1 MPGTVEALTLE
12 LAKALE
18 PLADR
23 LTAPRGALSLFA
35 ELGIPI
41 PPEITTVI
49 ESAPEL
55 PEVATSVTE
64 IGSEVPTLA
73 AAIAASDR
81 SAIAASVARML
92 PPIGAAS
99 RGLLTTAHKVQ
110 AAFPADLSGFP
121 PETRELIAGL
131 PERLLAWIVVSYL
144 ETNRPLLFRTLAIF
158 GLMESTPVP
167 AVDGGPA
174 LVRRTVHLHRL
185 GDLLKDPE
193 QHFGGLYRWGDAATP
208 LDALLL
214 LTRLDDLLDAADV
227 SGVLD
232 PEAPELRALW
242 FSLGPAPGAP
252 PTGLDLGLTFD
263 VLEGIEF
270 PVVSTMPL
278 TDDGTLVFHVEA
290 GAELAGGIVVTFHPS
305 GLDVDTGEDT
315 VAAGSFRMELAKA
328 AAAGES
334 AIVLFG
340 DPDGTR
346 LEAQGLTLGVGG
358 EDGDFYV
365 AVALEG
371 FRLVVDVSD
380 DALLTQLVSEPIVV
394 DGGDLVGGWRL
405 GRGIYFEQGSGLSV
419 RIPLGVEVAGVARL
433 RRLGLRLAFEPETAL
448 TAVVSGDLSLGPL
461 FLGVEDLGFR
471 LVIVPNSNGR
481 FGTFDLDAGVK
492 VPSGYAAQLDAGLIS
507 GGGHL
512 EKSDHEYRGVLSLR
526 FESFGLSAFAILT
539 TRMPSGQPGVSFLAS
554 IFGDVDVQLGYGFRL
569 TGIGGIIGIDRRV
582 DVDQLRS
589 VLADGR
595 LDSVMFPRA
604 PIKDAAVILDD
615 MAAIFPPARGQYLI
629 GPMAKVAWGTPT
641 LIEAKLGVIFEVGD
655 ETRAVVV
662 GTLEA
667 VLPASA
673 AAIVVLRLDF
683 IGTVEL
689 DTGAVG
695 FDATL
700 TSSRILSWPVTG
712 EAAVRTGWGSSAGLV
727 ASVGGFHPA
736 FSPPAGFPALRPMT
750 IDFATNNPSL
760 TLTAYLAITMGSVQA
775 GAEASLYAK
784 GPKIPFVGRFA
795 VEGSAGFDALVHF
808 DPFAF
813 DAKLWLALDLLFRGD
828 VVCGIGGDLRLR
840 GPNRYEI
847 KGKLRVKA
855 LGVTVK
861 VGIDKAWGTPVTE
874 TPQRVDG
881 VQVLRAAVETA
892 QGFEP
897 IPVPTRV
904 SGVGFACQE
913 RAGDRALVDP
923 AGGVRFVQR
932 ALPLAVPIDRI
943 GTSRL
948 TGKATTFD
956 LAFTDGTGGGG
967 SPAIDGAGA
976 ESEFVRGAFF
986 DLSESE
992 RLRGP
997 ATEPHKSGIELR
1009 GADDLVFDEAAA
1021 QHFDLDY
1028 ETIVVGDDEEDA
1040 PAVSPHPLDST
1051 VAERSVRLTAE
1062 TTTSPL
1068 NGNYVPLALAGE
1080 RIGVA
1085 PISYVAVGNAAVEGG
1100 PTPVPT
1106 PDGELVTGPLT
1117 SVNRRLG
1124 SGQRAVA
1131 RYLAAPAGPGG

>member
-1 MPGTVEALTLE
+1 MAGTVEALTLE

-18 PLADR
+18 PLEDR
-23 LTAPRGALSLFA
+23 LTAPMGAVSLFA

-41 PPEITTVI
+41 PPAVTTAI

-55 PEVATSVTE
+55 PEIATSVTE

-73 AAIAASDR
+73 AAITASDR
-81 SAIAASVARML
+81 AAITASVARAL
-92 PPIGAAS
+92 PAIRAAS
-99 RGLLTTAHKVQ
+99 RGMRAMAERVR
-110 AAFPADLSGFP
+110 AAFPDDLSGFP

-131 PERLLAWIVVSYL
+131 PERLLAWIFVSYL
-144 ETNRPLLFRTLAIF
+144 EANRPLLFRTLAIL
-158 GLMESTPVP
+158 GLVESTPVS

-174 LVRRTVHLHRL
+174 LTRRTVHLHRL
-185 GDLLKDPE
+185 GDLFEDPE
-193 QHFGGLYRWGDAATP
+193 QHFGGLYGWGDTTTP

-227 SGVLD
+227 SGFLD
-232 PEAPELRALW
+232 AETPELRALW

-270 PVVSTMPL
+270 PVASTMPL

-290 GAELAGGIVVTFHPS
+290 GAELAGGIVLTFHPS
-305 GLDVDTGEDT
+305 GVTMDVGDDT
-315 VAAGSFRMELAKA
+315 AAGSFRMELAKA
-328 AAAGES
+328 PAAGES

-346 LEAQGLTLGVGG
+346 LEAQGLTVGVGG
-358 EDGDFYV
+358 EDGDFY
-365 AVALEG
+365 AAAALEG

-394 DGGDLVGGWRL
+394 DAGDLVGGWRL
-405 GRGIYFEQGSGLSV
+405 ERGIYFEQGSGLSL
-419 RIPLGVEVAGVARL
+419 RIPLDVEVAGVARL
-433 RRLGLRLAFEPETAL
+433 RQLGLRLAFESETAL
-448 TAVVSGDLSLGPL
+448 TAVVSGDLSMGPL

-471 LVIVPNSNGR
+471 LVVVPNSNGR

-512 EKSDHEYRGVLSLR
+512 EKSDHEYRGALSLR

-539 TRMPSGQPGVSFLAS
+539 TRMPSGRPGVSFLAS

-615 MAAIFPPARGQYLI
+615 MAAVFPPARGQYLI

-641 LIEAKLGVIFEVGD
+641 LIEGKLGVILEVGD

-662 GTLEA
+662 GSLEA
-667 VLPASA
+667 VLPARS

-683 IGTVEL
+683 IGTVEAA
-689 DTGAVG
+689 TGAVG

-712 EAAVRTGWGSSAGLV
+712 EAAVRTGWGPSAGLV

-760 TLTAYLAITMGSVQA
+760 TLTAYLAITLGSVQA

-795 VEGSAGFDALVHF
+795 VEGSVGFDALVHF

-897 IPVPTRV
+897 IPVSTRV
-904 SGVGFACQE
+904 SGVGFARQE

-956 LAFTDGTGGGG
+956 LAFTDGTGGDG
-967 SPAIDGAGA
+967 SPAIDGADA

-1009 GADDLVFDEAAA
+1009 GADDLAFDEAAA

-1028 ETIVVGDDEEDA
+1028 ETIVLGDDEEDA
-1040 PAVSPHPLDST
+1040 PAVSPHPLDAT
-1051 VAERSVRLTAE
+1051 LAERSVRLTAE
-1062 TTTSPL
+1062 TATSPL

-1080 RIGVA
+1080 RVGVA
-1085 PISYVAVGNAAVEGG
+1085 PISYVAVGDAAVEGG

-1124 SGQRAVA
+1124 AGQRAVA
-1131 RYLAAPAGPGG
+1131 GYLAAPAEPGG